1 MSTWTISALAIRVTL
16 TLASLT
22 ASGGPLHY
30 VDAWMRAANYRDDR
44 IFRLYVVLFLV
55 DFMSE
60 HGQAFNRNLRPSSAD
75 DRNRLLRIFAEN
87 LQRLD

>member
-1 MSTWTISALAIRVTL
+1 
-16 TLASLT
+16 
-22 ASGGPLHY
+22 
-30 VDAWMRAANYRDDR
+30 MRAANYRDDR